1 MQINGQN
8 FKVEN
13 LFDHIV
19 TVPDCIV
26 LGDNK
31 LGGGHGESKLY
42 FGTKEEMRSFFGKA
56 GFVAPC
62 FVLKKDLITY
72 LETLKEEYM
81 HPSQPYRGAKEFPT
95 LWAERMKKVQTLP
108 EVIPFNVTDQTQIQG
123 PRGYINSS
131 DFGYQLIRELSLPLV
146 SYISAME
153 IKDSSGHSLFYWKL
167 FVDFDAIAEK
177 KNGPLVFIYGK
188 GVANKGQENEQE
200 ESPKNQEIRK
210 ARIGQGKYRELLLE
224 ECPFCPITMISDD
237 RLLIAS
243 HIKPWAVST
252 DKEKID
258 PQNGFM
264 LSPLY
269 DKLFDRGFI
278 TFTDDKHVQLSN
290 WISAQNWKRIGIH
303 DNDFFQALPIT
314 EARKVYLEFH
324 RKSVFKG

>member
-1 MQINGQN
+1 M
-8 FKVEN
+8 K
-13 LFDHIV
+13 
-19 TVPDCIV
+19 
-26 LGDNK
+26 
-31 LGGGHGESKLY
+31 
-42 FGTKEEMRSFFGKA
+42 GK
-56 GFVAPC
+56 
-62 FVLKKDLITY
+62 D
-72 LETLKEEYM
+72 
-81 HPSQPYRGAKEFPT
+81 
-95 LWAERMKKVQTLP
+95 
-108 EVIPFNVTDQTQIQG
+108 
-123 PRGYINSS
+123 
-131 DFGYQLIRELSLPLV
+131 
-146 SYISAME
+146 
-153 IKDSSGHSLFYWKL
+153 
-167 FVDFDAIAEK
+167 
-177 KNGPLVFIYGK
+177 
-188 GVANKGQENEQE
+188 NEQQ

-303 DNDFFQALPIT
+303 DNDFFQALPIN